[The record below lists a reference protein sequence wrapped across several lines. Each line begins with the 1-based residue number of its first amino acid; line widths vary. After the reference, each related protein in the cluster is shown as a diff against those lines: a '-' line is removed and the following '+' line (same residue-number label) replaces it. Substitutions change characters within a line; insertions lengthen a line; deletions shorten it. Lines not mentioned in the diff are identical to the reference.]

1 MTAVINAREIVKV
14 YYTGQIAF
22 RALRGVTVSVER
34 GDFVALMGP
43 SGSGKSTF
51 LNIAGCLDQPT
62 SGRYT
67 LDGIDVSRLGRN
79 QLAAIRNNKIG
90 FVFQNFNLLPRTT
103 AVDNVELPMLYHRGP
118 TIDRRTRALAA
129 LKMVGL
135 LDHAHHKPN
144 QLSGGQQQRVAIA
157 RALVNHPDLILA
169 DEPTGSLD
177 SRSSIEI
184 MAHFQRLNRQYGMTM
199 LMVTHEA
206 DIAAHANRIIRF
218 LDGRVLDDR
227 KVIAPRDAARELEE
241 MPPVED
247 AMLPEPKHEEATALL

>member
-1 MTAVINAREIVKV
+1 MAALIDARQIVKV
-14 YYTGQIAF
+14 YHTGETAL
-22 RALRGVTVSVER
+22 RALRGVSVSVER

-51 LNIAGCLDQPT
+51 LNIIGCLDQPT
-62 SGRYT
+62 SGHYL
-67 LDGIDVSRLGRN
+67 LDGIHVGILSRN
-79 QLAAIRNNKIG
+79 ELAAIRNSKIG

-103 AVDNVELPMLYHRGP
+103 AAENVELPMLYRRGP
-118 TIDRRTRALAA
+118 ALNRRKRALSA

-135 LDHAHHKPN
+135 LDHAGHRPN

-157 RALVNHPDLILA
+157 RALVNHPDIILA

-184 MAHFQRLNRQYGMTM
+184 MMHFQKLNRIYGMTM
-199 LMVTHEA
+199 LMVTHEP
-206 DIAAHANRIIRF
+206 DIAAHADRIIRF

-227 KVIAPRDAARELEE
+227 KISAPRDAAGELAA
-241 MPPVED
+241 MPPVDD
-247 AMLPEPKHEEATALL
+247 APQFAPGQQQPMAVL

>member
-1 MTAVINAREIVKV
+1 MGALIDARRIVKI
-14 YYTGQIAF
+14 YRTGQTAF
-22 RALRGVTVSVER
+22 PALRGVTVSVEC

-62 SGRYT
+62 SGLYL
-67 LDGIDVSRLGRN
+67 LDGIDVGRMSRDE
-79 QLAAIRNNKIG
+79 LAAIRNNKIG
-90 FVFQNFNLLPRTT
+90 FVFQNFNLLARTT
-103 AVDNVELPMLYHRGP
+103 AVDNVQLPMLYHRGP
-118 TIDRRTRALAA
+118 LPDRRRRALAA

-135 LDHAHHKPN
+135 LDHANHRPN

-157 RALVNHPDLILA
+157 RALVNHPAIILA

-184 MAHFQRLNRQYGMTM
+184 MTHFQKLNRAYGMTI

-218 LDGRVLDDR
+218 LDGRLLDDR
-227 KVIAPRDAARELEE
+227 KISAPRDAASELKE
-241 MPPVED
+241 MPARED
-247 AMLPEPKHEEATALL
+247 ASLEPEHEETAGVL

>member
-1 MTAVINAREIVKV
+1 MAVIDARQIVKV
-14 YYTGQIAF
+14 YHTGETVF
-22 RALRGVTVSVER
+22 RALRGVSVSVER

-51 LNIAGCLDQPT
+51 LNIIGCLDQPT
-62 SGRYT
+62 SGRYL
-67 LDGIDVSRLGRN
+67 LDGIDVSSLHRD

-103 AVDNVELPMLYHRGP
+103 AADNVELPMLYRRGP
-118 TIDRRTRALAA
+118 AVDRRRRALAA

-135 LDHAHHKPN
+135 LDHSEHRPN

-157 RALVNHPDLILA
+157 RAVVNHPDIILA

-184 MAHFQRLNRQYGMTM
+184 MVHFQKLNRVYGMTM

-227 KVIAPRDAARELEE
+227 RISVPRDAAGELDA
-241 MPPVED
+241 MPPVDD
-247 AMLPEPKHEEATALL
+247 APQFAPEEQEPMVVS